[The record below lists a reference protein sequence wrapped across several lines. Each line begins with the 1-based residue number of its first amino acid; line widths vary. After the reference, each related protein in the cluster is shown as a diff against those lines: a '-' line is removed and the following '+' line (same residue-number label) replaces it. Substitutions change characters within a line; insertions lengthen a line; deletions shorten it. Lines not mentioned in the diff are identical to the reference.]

1 MIAEADIVVVRG
13 LQQEMIALG
22 NRLKALTAGNPEI
35 HCDPFILARGQLNSA
50 IRYIEMGLLKASA
63 APSEPAAIG

>member
-1 MIAEADIVVVRG
+1 MIAERDIAVVRG

-22 NRLKALTAGNPEI
+22 NRLRALTAGNPAI
-35 HCDPFILARGQLNSA
+35 HNDQFILARGQLNSA
-50 IRYIEMGLLKASA
+50 IRHIEMGLLKASA